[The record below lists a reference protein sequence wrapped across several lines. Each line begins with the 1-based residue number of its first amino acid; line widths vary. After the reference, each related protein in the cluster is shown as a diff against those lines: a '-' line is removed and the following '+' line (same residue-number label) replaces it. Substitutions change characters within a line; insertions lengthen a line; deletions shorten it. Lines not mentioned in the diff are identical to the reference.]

1 LVQALEGQTVAAL
14 AESQASRIVLGL
26 SGGPDSLA
34 LAAALAWA
42 TQRRDGPLAGLPAQA
57 HVVDHGLQA
66 GSAEVAAEA
75 VRQAAQ
81 LGLETRLSRV
91 TVTRSGAGP
100 EADARRARLA
110 VLLDQPEAVVLLG
123 HTLDDQ
129 AETVLLGL
137 ARGSG
142 PRSLAGMAA
151 RQGRLVR
158 PWLGH
163 RRSETER
170 ACRDWGLRPWR
181 DPTNQDPRYARSR
194 LRQGLAGLE
203 SYLGPGLAEALART
217 AQICAQDAD
226 LLERLAD
233 RELARRLAQ
242 VDPGASAPVSPAPAG
257 SAPAGS
263 APAGLPLAGLSDLQ
277 PAAGQSVCP
286 PHREPPAGDTKG
298 EEPTRLPLAGLS
310 DLHPALL
317 SRVLLAWLRRSGGQD
332 LQASQIDA
340 VARLVTDWHGQSHIA
355 LSGGQV
361 RRRGDVLEFHPQPA
375 PTG

>member
-1 LVQALEGQTVAAL
+1 LVRALEDQTAAAL
-14 AESQASRIVLGL
+14 AETGASRISLGL

-42 TQRRDGPLAGLPAQA
+42 TQRRDGPLAGRPAQA

-66 GSAEVAAEA
+66 GSAEVAAAA

-81 LGLETRLSRV
+81 LGLATRLSRV
-91 TVTRSGAGP
+91 TVRPSGAGP

-110 VLLDQPEAVVLLG
+110 ALLDQPATVVLLG

-142 PRSLAGMAA
+142 PRSLSGMAV

-163 RRSETER
+163 RRSDTER
-170 ACRDWGLRPWR
+170 ACLDWGLRPWR

-194 LRQGLAGLE
+194 LRQGLAELE
-203 SYLGPGLAEALART
+203 DRLGPGLAQALART
-217 AQICAQDAD
+217 AQLCAQDAD
-226 LLERLAD
+226 LLDQLAD
-233 RELARRLAQ
+233 QELDRRLAQ
-242 VDPGASAPVSPAPAG
+242 VDPGGGAAADPTIPLPGGPTEAGLISAGPAPTGLAPAG
-257 SAPAGS
+257 SAPAS
-263 APAGLPLAGLSDLQ
+263 PIPA
-277 PAAGQSVCP
+277 
-286 PHREPPAGDTKG
+286 
-298 EEPTRLPLAGLS
+298 RLPLAGLS

-317 SRVLLAWLRRSGGQD
+317 GRVLLAWLRRAGGRD
-332 LQASQIDA
+332 LKAAQIDA
-340 VARLVTDWHGQSHIA
+340 VARLVTDWRGQSHIA
-355 LSGGQV
+355 VAGGRV
-361 RRRGDVLEFHPQPA
+361 RRLGPVLEFQPLVEPEPAA
-375 PTG
+375 PPSAVR